1 MKNEFIPMQMGV
13 WYLFDTG
20 IYVGKMPYK
29 EYKKIPMWI
38 TQRSLTRAQ
47 KKSVLDY
54 LQRLF
59 PTHKIVIIG
68 HLLEDDKW
76 EGVEYKAD
84 TEWLIDSNTRRHLW
98 ELGQTDEI
106 PENLLVIRLD
116 GKTLEEI
123 RDIYWT
129 IDNPSAA
136 EQAAEVVTGI
146 FRSMKVTPM
155 TPKFQK
161 GGIVTA
167 LSFLCK
173 YHDPETFGEMGLWS
187 NPDEDDEDIS
197 KNTHKRSLTQL
208 AVQTYKDAIVAL
220 DKHFHKCGFD
230 KTIDQAM
237 ICAYLFHYV
246 KHGEYNENIE
256 LLTRLVTE
264 NHTDINGDIEIPPT
278 PNKKVNLNAASWI
291 YRENTKESY
300 TKEILDRGKRDGYPK
315 GVAFFCYWLN
325 TAATKGLG
333 YKQKQAPRGGYLEW
347 FDTYK
352 KQEDLG
358 LEYDYDYLDAA

>member
-1 MKNEFIPMQMGV
+1 MQMGV

-68 HLLEDDKW
+68 HLLEDDEW

-84 TEWLIDSNTRRHLW
+84 SEWLIDSNTRRYLW
-98 ELGQTDEI
+98 ELGQTDEV
-106 PENLLVIRLD
+106 PENLLVVRLD

-146 FRSMKVTPM
+146 FRSMKVTPL
-155 TPKFQK
+155 TPKF
-161 GGIVTA
+161 
-167 LSFLCK
+167 LSLI
-173 YHDPETFGEMGLWS
+173 H
-187 NPDEDDEDIS
+187 I
-197 KNTHKRSLTQL
+197 
-208 AVQTYKDAIVAL
+208 
-220 DKHFHKCGFD
+220 
-230 KTIDQAM
+230 
-237 ICAYLFHYV
+237 
-246 KHGEYNENIE
+246 
-256 LLTRLVTE
+256 
-264 NHTDINGDIEIPPT
+264 
-278 PNKKVNLNAASWI
+278 
-291 YRENTKESY
+291 
-300 TKEILDRGKRDGYPK
+300 
-315 GVAFFCYWLN
+315 
-325 TAATKGLG
+325 
-333 YKQKQAPRGGYLEW
+333 
-347 FDTYK
+347 
-352 KQEDLG
+352 
-358 LEYDYDYLDAA
+358 

>member
-1 MKNEFIPMQMGV
+1 MQMGV
-13 WYLFDTG
+13 WYCFENG
-20 IYVGKMPYK
+20 IYVGKMPYT
-29 EYKKIPMWI
+29 EYKTIPMWI

-54 LQRLF
+54 LQLLY

-68 HLLEDDKW
+68 HLLEDDEW
-76 EGVEYKAD
+76 EGVKYKAD

-98 ELGQTDEI
+98 ELGQTNEV
-106 PENLLVIRLD
+106 PENLLVVRID
-116 GKTLEEI
+116 GKTLVEI

-146 FRSMKVTPM
+146 FRSMKVTPL
-155 TPKFQK
+155 TAKFQK

-173 YHDPETFGEMGLWS
+173 YHDPNTFGEMGLWS

-208 AVQTYKDAIVAL
+208 AVQTYKDAIISL

-230 KTIDQAM
+230 KTIDQTM

-246 KHGEYNENIE
+246 KHGEFNESVE
-256 LLTRLVTE
+256 LLTELITE
-264 NHTDINGDIEIPPT
+264 NHTDVNGEIQTPPT
-278 PNKKVNLNAASWI
+278 PNSKRSGLNAASWI

-333 YKQKQAPRGGYLEW
+333 YKQKTAPTGGYLEW
-347 FDTYK
+347 FEQYK

>member
-1 MKNEFIPMQMGV
+1 MQMGV

-68 HLLEDDKW
+68 HLLEDDEW

-84 TEWLIDSNTRRHLW
+84 SEWLIDSNTRRYLW
-98 ELGQTDEI
+98 ELGQTDEV
-106 PENLLVIRLD
+106 PENLLVVRLD

-146 FRSMKVTPM
+146 FRSMKVTPL
-155 TPKFQK
+155 TAKFQK

-173 YHDPETFGEMGLWS
+173 YHDPDTFGEMGLWS

-264 NHTDINGDIEIPPT
+264 NHTDINGEIEIPPT
-278 PNKKVNLNAASWI
+278 PNRKVNLNAASWI

-325 TAATKGLG
+325 IAATKSLG
-333 YKQKQAPRGGYLEW
+333 YKQKQAPRGGYIEW
-347 FDTYK
+347 FEQYK

>member
-1 MKNEFIPMQMGV
+1 
-13 WYLFDTG
+13 
-20 IYVGKMPYK
+20 
-29 EYKKIPMWI
+29 
-38 TQRSLTRAQ
+38 
-47 KKSVLDY
+47 
-54 LQRLF
+54 
-59 PTHKIVIIG
+59 
-68 HLLEDDKW
+68 
-76 EGVEYKAD
+76 
-84 TEWLIDSNTRRHLW
+84 
-98 ELGQTDEI
+98 
-106 PENLLVIRLD
+106 
-116 GKTLEEI
+116 
-123 RDIYWT
+123 
-129 IDNPSAA
+129 
-136 EQAAEVVTGI
+136 
-146 FRSMKVTPM
+146 MKVTPL
-155 TPKFQK
+155 TAKFQK

-173 YHDPETFGEMGLWS
+173 YHDPDTFGEMGLWS

-264 NHTDINGDIEIPPT
+264 NHTDINGEIEIPPT
-278 PNKKVNLNAASWI
+278 PNRKVNLNAASWI

-325 TAATKGLG
+325 IAATKSLG
-333 YKQKQAPRGGYLEW
+333 YKQKQAPRGGYIEW
-347 FDTYK
+347 FDSYK

>member
-1 MKNEFIPMQMGV
+1 MQMGV

-54 LQRLF
+54 LQLLY

-68 HLLEDDKW
+68 HLLEDDEW

-84 TEWLIDSNTRRHLW
+84 SEWLIDSNTRRYLW
-98 ELGQTDEI
+98 ELGQTDEV
-106 PENLLVIRLD
+106 PENLLVVRLD

-146 FRSMKVTPM
+146 FRSMKVTPL

-264 NHTDINGDIEIPPT
+264 NHTDINGEIEIPPT
-278 PNKKVNLNAASWI
+278 PNRKVNLNAASWI

-325 TAATKGLG
+325 IAATKSLG
-333 YKQKQAPRGGYLEW
+333 YKQKQAPRGGYIEW
-347 FDTYK
+347 FDSYK

>member
-1 MKNEFIPMQMGV
+1 MQMGV

-68 HLLEDDKW
+68 HLLEDDEW

-84 TEWLIDSNTRRHLW
+84 SEWLIDSNTRRYLW
-98 ELGQTDEI
+98 ELGQTDEV
-106 PENLLVIRLD
+106 PENLLVVRLD

-146 FRSMKVTPM
+146 FRSMKVTPL

-173 YHDPETFGEMGLWS
+173 YHDPDTFGEMGLWS

-208 AVQTYKDAIVAL
+208 AVQTYKDAIISL

-264 NHTDINGDIEIPPT
+264 NHTDINGEIEIPPT
-278 PNKKVNLNAASWI
+278 PNRKVNLNAASWI

-325 TAATKGLG
+325 IAATKSLG
-333 YKQKQAPRGGYLEW
+333 YKQKQAPRGGYIEW
-347 FDTYK
+347 FDSYK

>member
-1 MKNEFIPMQMGV
+1 MQMGV

-68 HLLEDDKW
+68 HLLEDDEW

-84 TEWLIDSNTRRHLW
+84 SEWLIDSNTRRYLW
-98 ELGQTDEI
+98 ELGQTDEV
-106 PENLLVIRLD
+106 PENLLVVRLD

-146 FRSMKVTPM
+146 FRSMKVTPL
-155 TPKFQK
+155 TAKFQK

-264 NHTDINGDIEIPPT
+264 NHTDINGEIEIPPT
-278 PNKKVNLNAASWI
+278 PNRKVNLNAASWI

-325 TAATKGLG
+325 IAATKSLG
-333 YKQKQAPRGGYLEW
+333 YKQKQAPRGGYIEW
-347 FDTYK
+347 FDSYK

>member
-1 MKNEFIPMQMGV
+1 MQMGV

-68 HLLEDDKW
+68 HLLEDDEW

-84 TEWLIDSNTRRHLW
+84 SEWLIDSNTRRYLW
-98 ELGQTDEI
+98 ELGQTDEV
-106 PENLLVIRLD
+106 PENLLVVRLD

-146 FRSMKVTPM
+146 FRSMKVTPL

-173 YHDPETFGEMGLWS
+173 YHDPDTFGEMGLWS

-264 NHTDINGDIEIPPT
+264 NHTDINGEIEIPPT
-278 PNKKVNLNAASWI
+278 PNRKVNLNAASWI

-325 TAATKGLG
+325 IAATKSLG
-333 YKQKQAPRGGYLEW
+333 YKQKQAPRGGYIEW
-347 FDTYK
+347 FDSYK

>member
-1 MKNEFIPMQMGV
+1 MQMGV

-68 HLLEDDKW
+68 HLLEDDEW

-84 TEWLIDSNTRRHLW
+84 SEWLIESNTRRYLW
-98 ELGQTDEI
+98 ELGQTDEV
-106 PENLLVIRLD
+106 PENLLVVRLD

-146 FRSMKVTPM
+146 FRSMKVTPL

-264 NHTDINGDIEIPPT
+264 NHTDINGEIEIPPT
-278 PNKKVNLNAASWI
+278 PNRKVNLNAASWI

-325 TAATKGLG
+325 IAATKSLG
-333 YKQKQAPRGGYLEW
+333 YKQKQAPRGGYIEW
-347 FDTYK
+347 FDSYK

>member
-1 MKNEFIPMQMGV
+1 MQMGV

-68 HLLEDDKW
+68 HLLEDDEW

-84 TEWLIDSNTRRHLW
+84 SEWLIDSNTRRCLW
-98 ELGQTDEI
+98 ELGQTDEV
-106 PENLLVIRLD
+106 PEDLLVIRLD

-146 FRSMKVTPM
+146 FRSMKVTPL
-155 TPKFQK
+155 TAKFQK

-208 AVQTYKDAIVAL
+208 AVQTYKDAIIAL

-237 ICAYLFHYV
+237 ICAYLFH
-246 KHGEYNENIE
+246 
-256 LLTRLVTE
+256 
-264 NHTDINGDIEIPPT
+264 
-278 PNKKVNLNAASWI
+278 
-291 YRENTKESY
+291 
-300 TKEILDRGKRDGYPK
+300 
-315 GVAFFCYWLN
+315 
-325 TAATKGLG
+325 
-333 YKQKQAPRGGYLEW
+333 
-347 FDTYK
+347 
-352 KQEDLG
+352 
-358 LEYDYDYLDAA
+358 

>member
-1 MKNEFIPMQMGV
+1 MKKEFIPMQMGV

-68 HLLEDDKW
+68 HLLEDDEW

-84 TEWLIDSNTRRHLW
+84 SEWLIDSNTRRYLW
-98 ELGQTDEI
+98 ELGQTDEV
-106 PENLLVIRLD
+106 PENLLVVRLD

-146 FRSMKVTPM
+146 FRSMKVTPL

-256 LLTRLVTE
+256 LLTSLITE
-264 NHTDINGDIEIPPT
+264 NHTDVNGEIEIPMT
-278 PNKKVNLNAASWI
+278 PNRKVNLNAASWI